1 MVIRFTSGSPNRSE
15 ELDAE
20 LKRLCGLVSDL
31 ASIDRGVPVEDLDH
45 AAALLD
51 SWVQGIRPAPCLL
64 GLATDHPT
72 LPGQS
77 RSIVTSDLVL
87 MSHDGQWA
95 RTRSRWYRLG
105 RPAGRRRDDA

>member
-20 LKRLCGLVSDL
+20 VKRLCRLVSDI
-31 ASIDRGVPVEDLDH
+31 ARIDRGVPVEDLDGS
-45 AAALLD
+45 ASVLD
-51 SWVQGIRPAPCLL
+51 NWVQGIRPAPCLL

-72 LPGQS
+72 LPGEG
-77 RSIVTSDLVL
+77 RSIVTSHLVL
-87 MSHDGQWA
+87 MSDDGQWA

-105 RPAGRRRDDA
+105 RPAGRQRDDA

>member
-1 MVIRFTSGSPNRSE
+1 MVIRFTSGSPARSE

-20 LKRLCGLVSDL
+20 LKRLCRLVSDL
-31 ASIDRGVPVEDLDH
+31 ARIDRGVPVEDLDGEVSV
-45 AAALLD
+45 LD

-72 LPGQS
+72 LPGQG

-87 MSHDGQWA
+87 MSDDGQWA
-95 RTRSRWYRLG
+95 RSRSRWYRLG